1 MNDFYSFR
9 KVVIQEELL
18 FSEMDHFHPA
28 VTTLPLSC
36 HKNTFRHYKL
46 V

>member
-18 FSEMDHFHPA
+18 FSEMDYFHCGDN
-28 VTTLPLSC
+28 VTSFMSQ
-36 HKNTFRHYKL
+36 KNI
-46 V
+46 

>member
-18 FSEMDHFHPA
+18 FSEMDYFHFGDN
-28 VTTLPLSC
+28 VTSFMSQ
-36 HKNTFRHYKL
+36 KYI
-46 V
+46 

>member
-18 FSEMDHFHPA
+18 FSEMDYFRFGDN
-28 VTTLPLSC
+28 VTSFMSQ
-36 HKNTFRHYKL
+36 KYI
-46 V
+46 

>member
-36 HKNTFRHYKL
+36 HKKHLDITD
-46 V
+46 